1 MEECSGRVLDSNG
14 NKVLI
19 DTCGCIADQENTS
32 VMSGKREGG
41 DGGEGVHIAG
51 REWPKP
57 RGENF
62 HSELKPMHVVLQ

>member
-1 MEECSGRVLDSNG
+1 M
-14 NKVLI
+14 
-19 DTCGCIADQENTS
+19 CIADQENTS
-32 VMSGKREGG
+32 VMLGKKERG

-57 RGENF
+57 CGENF

>member
-1 MEECSGRVLDSNG
+1 M
-14 NKVLI
+14 
-19 DTCGCIADQENTS
+19 CIADQENTS